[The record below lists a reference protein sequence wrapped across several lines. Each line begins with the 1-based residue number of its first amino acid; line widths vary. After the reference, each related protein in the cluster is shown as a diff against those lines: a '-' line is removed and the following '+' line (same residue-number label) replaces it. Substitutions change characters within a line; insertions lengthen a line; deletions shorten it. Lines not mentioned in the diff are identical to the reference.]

1 MKKLFSLFLVL
12 ALLCCSAFAM
22 TVDEAI
28 TALKNPDSA
37 LSGEFDATV
46 KITLDEPLPE
56 FLGEDMATIS
66 TGLNDSSIGMHMV
79 YSVSEDYKTMQAQMD
94 MEITSPLFG
103 DLLPEGIKTTSWMDL
118 DFSDESAPK
127 YNVIA
132 QIPGTD
138 FYQQS
143 DLADP
148 AYGDTISMLTTLLDK
163 DALAEYTDSM
173 VSAIYEDRLEK
184 GESDN
189 EFILTLSQED
199 LITIAEELAPIYE
212 GMYSSLFSSID
223 LTGIDTADMEAAI
236 AQVKDFFAN
245 TQIFAEDALVMTI
258 TFDENGLPASESV
271 VLNVDA
277 NLYEIATALGETIP
291 DATEENSTI
300 KGSFSIDCTYS
311 KVNEDITVTMPTLTE
326 ENTYDPMTQ
335 IILANEIF
343 TTDEL
348 AKDEIS
354 VYVPG
359 EKVEFDVP
367 PMEMDGRTLVPV
379 RKFCNAI
386 GISDDNIGYEDG
398 VVTIEF
404 EGKTIT
410 LTIDDDT
417 AYIDDTPVTL
427 DVPAKEID
435 GRTLLPLRFIGETFN
450 MDVDYDS
457 LTVIGGTGMVVT
469 LNPPAEETSSQ
480 TPETELPATDTTES
494 DRVSVAVPEDIDDA
508 TKEALTALENENFTI
523 VYIPDNSYP
532 EKANLMIAAGEPAI
546 FIDTHHSLSEA
557 ITTHEGAFLAFETL
571 SDAANQ
577 LIEGDEDLAAAIT
590 GEDEKIYAYPIA
602 NGENI
607 IYVYM
612 SSTLN
617 DPESALEFIQSL
629 EAALAE

>member
-1 MKKLFSLFLVL
+1 MKKLFSLLL
-12 ALLCCSAFAM
+12 ALTLLCCSAFAM

-28 TALKNPDSA
+28 TALKDPDSA

-56 FLGEDMATIS
+56 FLGEDVTTIGS
-66 TGLNDSSIGMHMV
+66 GLNDSSINMHMV

-103 DLLPEGIKTTSWMDL
+103 DLLPEGFKTTSWMDL

-127 YNVIA
+127 YNVIT
-132 QIPGTD
+132 QIPETE
-138 FYQQS
+138 FYQQV
-143 DLADP
+143 DMADP
-148 AYGDTISMLTTLLDK
+148 TYGDTISMLTTLLDK

-199 LITIAEELAPIYE
+199 LITIAEEIAPIYE

-300 KGSFSIDCTYS
+300 KGSLSIDCTYS

-348 AKDEIS
+348 EKDVIS
-354 VYVPG
+354 VYVSG
-359 EKVEFDVP
+359 
-367 PMEMDGRTLVPV
+367 
-379 RKFCNAI
+379 
-386 GISDDNIGYEDG
+386 
-398 VVTIEF
+398 
-404 EGKTIT
+404 
-410 LTIDDDT
+410 
-417 AYIDDTPVTL
+417 
-427 DVPAKEID
+427 
-435 GRTLLPLRFIGETFN
+435 
-450 MDVDYDS
+450 
-457 LTVIGGTGMVVT
+457 
-469 LNPPAEETSSQ
+469 
-480 TPETELPATDTTES
+480 
-494 DRVSVAVPEDIDDA
+494 
-508 TKEALTALENENFTI
+508 
-523 VYIPDNSYP
+523 
-532 EKANLMIAAGEPAI
+532 
-546 FIDTHHSLSEA
+546 
-557 ITTHEGAFLAFETL
+557 
-571 SDAANQ
+571 
-577 LIEGDEDLAAAIT
+577 
-590 GEDEKIYAYPIA
+590 
-602 NGENI
+602 
-607 IYVYM
+607 
-612 SSTLN
+612 
-617 DPESALEFIQSL
+617 
-629 EAALAE
+629 

>member
-1 MKKLFSLFLVL
+1 MT
-12 ALLCCSAFAM
+12 LLCCSAFAM

-28 TALKNPDSA
+28 TALKDPDSA

-56 FLGEDMATIS
+56 FLGEDVTTIGS
-66 TGLNDSSIGMHMV
+66 GLNDSSINMHMV

-103 DLLPEGIKTTSWMDL
+103 DLLPEGFKTTSWMDL

-127 YNVIA
+127 YNVIT
-132 QIPGTD
+132 QIPETE
-138 FYQQS
+138 FYQQV
-143 DLADP
+143 DMADP
-148 AYGDTISMLTTLLDK
+148 TYGDTISMLTTLLDK

-199 LITIAEELAPIYE
+199 LITIAEEIAPIYE

-300 KGSFSIDCTYS
+300 KGSLSIDCTYS

-348 AKDEIS
+348 EKDVIS
-354 VYVPG
+354 VYVSG

-480 TPETELPATDTTES
+480 TPETEPSVTDTADTT
-494 DRVSVAVPEDIDDA
+494 RVSVAVAEDIDDA

-523 VYIPDNSYP
+523 VYIPDNYE
-532 EKANLMIAAGEPAI
+532 EKAILMVAAGEPAI
-546 FIDTHHSLSEA
+546 FIDTENVLSEMA
-557 ITTHEGAFLAFETL
+557 ATHEGVFLAFETL
-571 SDAANQ
+571 SDVANQ
-577 LIEGDEDLAAAIT
+577 LIEDDEELAAAIT
-590 GEDEKIYAYPIA
+590 GEDEKVYAYPVA
-602 NGENI
+602 DGDNVVY
-607 IYVYM
+607 IYV
-612 SSTLN
+612 STTVK
-617 DPESALEFIQSL
+617 DPESALDFIQSV
-629 EAALAE
+629 EEALAE